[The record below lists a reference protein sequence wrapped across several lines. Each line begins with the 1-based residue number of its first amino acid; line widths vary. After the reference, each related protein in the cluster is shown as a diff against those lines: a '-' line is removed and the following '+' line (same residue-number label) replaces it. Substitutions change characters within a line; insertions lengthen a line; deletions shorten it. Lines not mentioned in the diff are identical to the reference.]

1 VAAQKKTVEQ
11 LKEEGRLKSGSE
23 LPPEKKDKPVHE
35 IRIGKIKAVIWANHT
50 EGGVR
55 HNVQLRRI
63 FKRDDSA
70 QWESSDSLGRDDC
83 LVGAEVLRLAALWI
97 YDHGQGG

>member
-1 VAAQKKTVEQ
+1 VAQQKGKSVEQ
-11 LKEEGRLKSGSE
+11 LKESGQLKSGSE
-23 LPPEKKDKPVHE
+23 LPPPKEKPIHE
-35 IRIGKIKAVIWANHT
+35 IRIGKIKAVIWQNHT
-50 EGGVR
+50 ESGLR

-63 FKRDDSA
+63 FKRDDAA

-97 YDHGQGG
+97 YEHGQG